1 MVVVGKSLLNV
12 LTNSRDFALNLLIL
26 SQLLLLFLNFVNF
39 LLRDFLKLRNLEFE
53 VVEVGKWSKVLIHL
67 LEVPIKVLN

>member
-53 VVEVGKWSKVLIHL
+53 VVEVGKWSEELIYL
-67 LEVPIKVLN
+67 LEVPLKGLH

>member
-26 SQLLLLFLNFVNF
+26 SQLLLLLLNFVNF

-53 VVEVGKWSKVLIHL
+53 VVEVLKWSKVLRQR
-67 LEVPIKVLN
+67 LEVPLKGLD